1 MNRKSATNI
10 LPMMILVMYIATN
23 ALWVKAIGGNMTF
36 GVKRTATMTDIQ
48 ESWNMMNI
56 IKLKPCP
63 FCGSTDLDFGTYT
76 GTVEG
81 MDYVC
86 CMDCGAEITMHR
98 NGKICLDVLNRWNAR
113 SDDNTLNEYEL
124 KEEV

>member
-1 MNRKSATNI
+1 MKQDTF
-10 LPMMILVMYIATN
+10 IATN
-23 ALWVKAIGGNMTF
+23 VLWVKVIGDNMTF
-36 GVKRTATMTDIQ
+36 GAKRIATMTGTR
-48 ESWNMMNI
+48 ENGNMTKI

-76 GTVEG
+76 GTLEG

-86 CMDCGAEITMHR
+86 CMDCGAEITMYR

-113 SDDNTLNEYEL
+113 SGDNTLNEYEL